1 MIDGLPMHK
10 LSFIYVLLIW
20 QFLKKSWLIR
30 LNMILLERRKY
41 QISSRW
47 KSNPSIIC
55 IQGHAYQNVQRDSI
69 IISLL
74 RVSRYHFTAKNN
86 LRLVQMTHLRL
97 GIGSTRNYKTAHNK
111 PAKTEN
117 PQQIL
122 IKTENRIQNHYLSQ
136 AVWITKIRKIFFE
149 SSPTAL
155 KTSTEK

>member
-1 MIDGLPMHK
+1 M
-10 LSFIYVLLIW
+10 
-20 QFLKKSWLIR
+20 
-30 LNMILLERRKY
+30 
-41 QISSRW
+41 
-47 KSNPSIIC
+47 
-55 IQGHAYQNVQRDSI
+55 
-69 IISLL
+69 L

-136 AVWITKIRKIFFE
+136 AVWITKIRKIFFWKLSY
-149 SSPTAL
+149 SSENLHREIITLHWTFKKLDEISSEDLIVTGTQNNWFHATWIDCWVFTVITCKGKDETTRRSL
-155 KTSTEK
+155 QH